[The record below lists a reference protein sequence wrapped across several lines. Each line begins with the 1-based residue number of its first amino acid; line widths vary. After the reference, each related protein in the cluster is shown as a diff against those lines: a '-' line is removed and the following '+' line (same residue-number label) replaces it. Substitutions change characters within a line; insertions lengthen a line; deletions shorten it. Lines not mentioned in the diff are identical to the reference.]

1 MKGKTKNMTKDTTK
15 GEAEDASKSATL
27 KGKNA
32 LVTGASRNLGA
43 VTALALAR
51 CGSNVIINDIDS
63 TQSRVE
69 AEKLLKTLGELEV
82 KALFIPADVT
92 RSSEVHSLC
101 RRSLDA
107 LGKIDIVVNNAGPFN
122 AQPFLELEEKTWDSI
137 MDANLKAVYLTTREL
152 APLMKSH
159 GWGRIVTMC
168 AGSAYVRNHGVYGL
182 AKAAVQVLTESLAL
196 ELGPE
201 ITVNSVAPGQIA
213 ESLPDIQRI
222 DPTFGERYTARAP
235 LKRLVTREEVAR
247 LIALLCSPA
256 FDSMTGVVMRFDG
269 GAEIPR
275 F

>member
-1 MKGKTKNMTKDTTK
+1 MRKLGEDTT
-15 GEAEDASKSATL
+15 ENAAL

-51 CGSNVIINDIDS
+51 CGANVIINDIDS
-63 TQSRVE
+63 TQSRAE
-69 AEKLLKTLGELEV
+69 AEKLVKTLGGLEV
-82 KALFIPADVT
+82 KVFFIPADVT
-92 RSSEVHSLC
+92 RSDQVHSLC
-101 RRSLDA
+101 RKSLDA
-107 LGKIDIVVNNAGPFN
+107 LGRIDILVNNAGPFN
-122 AQPFLELEEKTWDSI
+122 AQPFLELDEKTWDSV
-137 MDANLKAVYLTTREL
+137 MDANLKAVYLTAREL
-152 APLMKSH
+152 APLMKSN

-196 ELGPE
+196 ELGPQ
-201 ITVNSVAPGQIA
+201 ITVNGVAPGQIV
-213 ESLPDIQRI
+213 ESLPDIHRI

-235 LKRLVTREEVAR
+235 LKRLVSREEVAR
-247 LIALLCSPA
+247 LITLLCSPA
-256 FDSMTGVVMRFDG
+256 FDSMTGVVIRFDG